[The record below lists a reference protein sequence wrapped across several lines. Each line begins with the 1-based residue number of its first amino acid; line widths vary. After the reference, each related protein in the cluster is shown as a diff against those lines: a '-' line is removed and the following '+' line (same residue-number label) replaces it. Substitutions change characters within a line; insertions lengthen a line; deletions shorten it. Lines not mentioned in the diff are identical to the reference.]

1 MLPALPVL
9 LLPVM
14 DEAEELLLFPMGGR
28 TDDDYFQHELRTA
41 YDLLPAA

>member
-28 TDDDYFQHELRTA
+28 TDDDADNDE
-41 YDLLPAA
+41 DGEEE

>member
-14 DEAEELLLFPMGGR
+14 DEAEELLLFPIGGR
-28 TDDDYFQHELRTA
+28 DDDRADDDE
-41 YDLLPAA
+41 DGEEE

>member
-14 DEAEELLLFPMGGR
+14 DEAEELLLFPIGGR
-28 TDDDYFQHELRTA
+28 DDDTDDDE
-41 YDLLPAA
+41 DGEEE

>member
-28 TDDDYFQHELRTA
+28 TDDDDADNDE
-41 YDLLPAA
+41 DGEEE

>member
-14 DEAEELLLFPMGGR
+14 DEAEELLLFPIGGR
-28 TDDDYFQHELRTA
+28 FDEDTEDEEDGEEE
-41 YDLLPAA
+41 